1 MLTESSNLFEPNFR
15 LDNLHLKNFRRYED
29 LSIDFNSQ
37 LTLIVG
43 VNGSGKTSILDAA
56 AIAVGSFLTKI
67 DGASFLSI
75 QKK

>member
-1 MLTESSNLFEPNFR
+1 MLTESSNLFEPIFR

-29 LSIDFNSQ
+29 LSIDFNSR

-56 AIAVGSFLTKI
+56 AIVVGSFLTKI
-67 DGASFLSI
+67 DGASSLSI
-75 QKK
+75 QK

>member
-29 LSIDFNSQ
+29 LSIDFNSR

-56 AIAVGSFLTKI
+56 AIVVGSFLTKI
-67 DGASFLSI
+67 DGASSLSI
-75 QKK
+75 QK

>member
-1 MLTESSNLFEPNFR
+1 MLTESSNLFESNFR
-15 LDNLHLKNFRRYED
+15 LDNLRLKNFRRYED

-67 DGASFLSI
+67 DGASSLSI
-75 QKK
+75 QK